1 MLSTTGRRLAIAISA
16 VLGSCVMAVSFGPAA
31 RAGAGALPD
40 SLSTSA
46 FWALSAE
53 LSEPNG
59 YFQSDNLVSNEIQFQ
74 RVIPDLTK
82 SARAGRV
89 YLGVGPEQ
97 NFSYIAALKPA
108 MVFIVDVRRGNLQLH
123 LMYKALFELSTDRA
137 DFVSR
142 LFSKK
147 RPAGL
152 TRGVDGTAG
161 VDPYGPSGGRVD
173 PYGPSSGGRASHAG
187 YDDDEFDPRPGPGR
201 GAGPMRPGPG
211 GMAPGGMGPGPIGA
225 GPMGPGPMGPGPGP
239 MVGPGSYG
247 SSADGSPAG
256 PTPGGLRSGPPPRA
270 DPVAAMARAAAP
282 VGVARV
288 VPVARAVADRAI
300 LVADMAATA
309 MTTTSTASSMAT
321 ARVAAAGSTGSGCAG
336 SGSVGVGP
344 RTTTARPSS
353 ASAARP
359 AGAT

>member
-1 MLSTTGRRLAIAISA
+1 MRIAAALVAALVACAVQAADGFPAILERTSAYVAKFEQEFASIIWHETYEQIDRLPRTFGASGGRFAGVTRRHLESEMLFI
-16 VLGSCVMAVSFGPAA
+16 MAVSFGPPA

-46 FWALSAE
+46 FWALSTE

-97 NFSYIAALKPA
+97 NFSYIAALKPS

-147 RPAGL
+147 RPASL
-152 TRGVDGTAG
+152 TAASTAQDIFAAYEKVETDDENLYKANLTAIDDHLVKTRGLQLTEEDLKGIEYVYYQFFN
-161 VDPYGPSGGRVD
+161 YGPSIQYWSTGGSGRGGRTAPTFADLMAGCSFV
-173 PYGPSSGGRASHAG
+173 RALFPQGVHHLC
-187 YDDDEFDPRPGPGR
+187 
-201 GAGPMRPGPG
+201 GAQ
-211 GMAPGGMGPGPIGA
+211 
-225 GPMGPGPMGPGPGP
+225 
-239 MVGPGSYG
+239 
-247 SSADGSPAG
+247 
-256 PTPGGLRSGPPPRA
+256 
-270 DPVAAMARAAAP
+270 
-282 VGVARV
+282 
-288 VPVARAVADRAI
+288 
-300 LVADMAATA
+300 AT
-309 MTTTSTASSMAT
+309 TH
-321 ARVAAAGSTGSGCAG
+321 
-336 SGSVGVGP
+336 
-344 RTTTARPSS
+344 
-353 ASAARP
+353 
-359 AGAT
+359 

>member
-16 VLGSCVMAVSFGPAA
+16 VLGSCVMAVSFGPPA

-46 FWALSAE
+46 FWALSTE

-97 NFSYIAALKPA
+97 NFSYIAALKPS
-108 MVFIVDVRRGNLQLH
+108 MVFIVDVRRGNLHLH

-152 TRGVDGTAG
+152 TAASTAQDIFAAYEK
-161 VDPYGPSGGRVD
+161 VET
-173 PYGPSSGGRASHAG
+173 
-187 YDDDEFDPRPGPGR
+187 DDENLYKANLTAIDDHLVKTR
-201 GAGPMRPGPG
+201 GLQLTERNLKG
-211 GMAPGGMGPGPIGA
+211 I
-225 GPMGPGPMGPGPGP
+225 
-239 MVGPGSYG
+239 S
-247 SSADGSPAG
+247 
-256 PTPGGLRSGPPPRA
+256 
-270 DPVAAMARAAAP
+270 
-282 VGVARV
+282 
-288 VPVARAVADRAI
+288 
-300 LVADMAATA
+300 
-309 MTTTSTASSMAT
+309 
-321 ARVAAAGSTGSGCAG
+321 
-336 SGSVGVGP
+336 
-344 RTTTARPSS
+344 
-353 ASAARP
+353 
-359 AGAT
+359 